1 MNRDRHV
8 IQNRITSINESKLR
22 VRLLFLSPSFYPLC
36 QVKKKKENKRVT
48 IPGGFSSPIRWAGG
62 GRDARGWIVALTDV
76 LYVVGFHA
84 TAVIFLLAWKPLDS
98 SSSSSSSTSSLASPW
113 SSLVIVVPLLVGETR
128 LPNRVGKK
136 SSNFVFPSRHSFSS
150 LFLIFVAPY
159 HERPF
164 ALHSHPLR
172 RGSSNGEKKHAFIC
186 LIK

>member
-1 MNRDRHV
+1 MWNSATLAKLGEQRSTRYSES
-8 IQNRITSINESKLR
+8 NNEYQREQIACPSSLSFSQ
-22 VRLLFLSPSFYPLC
+22 LLPSLLGK
-36 QVKKKKENKRVT
+36 KKKKENKRVT

-98 SSSSSSSTSSLASPW
+98 SSSSSSSSTSSLASPW

-136 SSNFVFPSRHSFSS
+136 
-150 LFLIFVAPY
+150 IIQ
-159 HERPF
+159 
-164 ALHSHPLR
+164 LR
-172 RGSSNGEKKHAFIC
+172 LSK
-186 LIK
+186 